1 MNAQDLLEKLL
12 EEGKE
17 LAEKGQDVAEDK
29 LNVPASGPERDAML
43 DGLKK
48 GALAAGGLALLLG
61 TRGGR
66 AITGSAIKLGSVAA
80 LGGLAYNA
88 WKNWQGAASA
98 KPVDQLP
105 APEAEDRSRLLL
117 SAMIAAAKADGEID
131 DAEQARIEKTIM
143 DMDLHQDDIAFL
155 KSEIHQPL
163 DLDKLAKQVDSP
175 AAAAETYLVSRA
187 LVNEANDAEKA
198 YLDALAEKLGIT
210 PDQRATLDAQVKG

>member
-12 EEGKE
+12 EEGKN
-17 LAEKGQDVAEDK
+17 LAEKSQDVAEDK
-29 LNVPASGPERDAML
+29 LNIPDSGPERNAML

-88 WKNWQGAASA
+88 WKNWQGADAS

-105 APEAEDRSRLLL
+105 APEAADRSRLLL
-117 SAMIAAAKADGEID
+117 SAMIAAAKADGAID

-143 DMDLHQDDIAFL
+143 DMELQQDDLAYL
-155 KSEIHQPL
+155 KNEIKQPL
-163 DLDKLAKQVDSP
+163 DLDQLVKKVDSP
-175 AAAAETYLVSRA
+175 AAAAEAYLVSKA
-187 LVNEANDAEKA
+187 LMDDTSDVEKA
-198 YLDALAEKLGIT
+198 YLDALADKLGI
-210 PDQRATLDAQVKG
+210 DRQQRASLDAQI

>member
-12 EEGKE
+12 EEGKN
-17 LAEKGQDVAEDK
+17 LAEKAQDAAEDK
-29 LNVPASGPERDAML
+29 LNIPDSGPERDAML

-88 WKNWQGAASA
+88 WKNWQGAGAS

-105 APEAEDRSRLLL
+105 APEAADRSRLLL

-143 DMDLHQDDIAFL
+143 DMELQQDDLAYL
-155 KSEIHQPL
+155 KNEIHQPL

-175 AAAAETYLVSRA
+175 AAAAEAYLVSKT
-187 LVNEANDAEKA
+187 LMDDASDVEKA
-198 YLDALAEKLGIT
+198 YLDALADKLGI
-210 PDQRATLDAQVKG
+210 DQQQRASLDAQI

>member
-12 EEGKE
+12 QEGKE

-88 WKNWQGAASA
+88 WKNWQGAAGA

-155 KSEIHQPL
+155 KNEIHQPP
-163 DLDKLAKQVDSP
+163 DLDRLAKQVDSP
-175 AAAAETYLVSRA
+175 AAAAETYLVSRT
-187 LVNEANDAEKA
+187 LVNETNDAEKA
-198 YLDALAEKLGIT
+198 WLDALAEKLGIT
-210 PDQRATLDAQVKG
+210 PDQRATLDAQIKG